1 MNPNPMQGGHTGSG
15 MTSLN
20 PLERTTELP
29 EEVGNFRTTLR
40 DYAALEISLASSL
53 PAFPLNDRA
62 RISIYRPNPA
72 PPAHRSG
79 MGIALFPYAL
89 LSGEMDPHICA
100 APSRLSP

>member
-53 PAFPLNDRA
+53 RAFLIIDWA
-62 RISIYRPNPA
+62 RTSMSRPNPA

-79 MGIALFPYAL
+79 MGLAIFYHAL
-89 LSGEMDPHICA
+89 LSREMAPYVCA